1 MKMECAMVIRFGK
14 GNFDR
19 DESGGGGYG
28 FLIQERN
35 PESNFLF
42 VMVSMKMVERFC
54 LYEWPPNLT

>member
-1 MKMECAMVIRFGK
+1 MVIRFGK